1 MNQRSICTVSFL
13 VIIGLTFGGLFPA
26 VVFSAQETPP
36 TPTPTAVPAR
46 PTAVISEAKST
57 LLAMGDLQGVLE
69 QVYEKVNPS
78 VVTVWGAVEYPLEDS
93 ATVEDQKTGGRRT
106 ANRESDVK
114 PRAFDLPAPEY
125 PLGSG
130 FVWDKAGHII
140 TNNHVVEGGSTFS
153 IAFADGLRL
162 PVELVAQESESDL
175 AVLKVDSDGLDLR
188 PITLGDSTKVRVGQP
203 VIVIGTPLGYYE
215 GSLTF
220 GVVSALGRSLAP
232 EFTLEMLFKPSYQ
245 IPDIIQT
252 DAALNP
258 GNSGGVMVDLE
269 GRLLGVPAAGVDE
282 AEGLGFVIPSVIVKR
297 VVPALIEKGAYEYP
311 WLGLFS
317 TALTPDLV
325 KAMKWPKAQRGAL
338 VMAVAADGPA
348 DVADVRG
355 SSKLVVTENDT
366 LSVGGDL
373 ITAIDGQPVR
383 RPEDLDIYLIRNA
396 DVGEDVTLSFVR
408 GTATMTAT
416 LTVAARPEE
425 DQDQSADEP
434 HSDIA
439 GAPVWLGIDPFTLT
453 PEVAEAMALARDRT
467 GVLIQTLVSGSPAD
481 KARLRGGYKTVTLE
495 RGNTV
500 TLGGDVIIAADDRP
514 VKDIDGLV
522 AALGEKT
529 PGDTVTL
536 TILRDGEQLDMP
548 VILGVPPS
556 GTM

>member
-1 MNQRSICTVSFL
+1 MNQRSICMLSFL
-13 VIIGLTFGGLFPA
+13 AAIGLIFGGLFPPA
-26 VVFSAQETPP
+26 VLLAQETQP
-36 TPTPTAVPAR
+36 TPTPAAPPAR
-46 PTAVISEAKST
+46 PTAVIAEAKST
-57 LLAMGDLQGVLE
+57 LLAAGDLQGVLE

-78 VVTVWGAVEYPLEDS
+78 VVTVWGAVEYPQEDT
-93 ATVEDQKTGGRRT
+93 AAVEDQKTGGRT
-106 ANRESDVK
+106 ANRKSDAK
-114 PRAFDLPAPEY
+114 PLAFDLPALEY

-130 FVWDKAGHII
+130 FIWDKAGHII
-140 TNNHVVEGGSTFS
+140 TNNHVVEGGSEFS

-162 PVELVAQESESDL
+162 PVKLVAQESESDL

-188 PITLGDSTKVRVGQP
+188 PITVGDSTKVRVGQP
-203 VIVIGTPLGYYE
+203 VIVIGNPLGYYE

-220 GVVSALGRSLAP
+220 GVVSALGRSLTP
-232 EFTLEMLFKPSYQ
+232 GFTLEMLFKPSYQ

-297 VVPALIEKGAYEYP
+297 VVPALIEKGVYEYP

-325 KAMKWPKAQRGAL
+325 TAMKWPKAQRGAF
-338 VMAVAADGPA
+338 VMAVVADSPA

-355 SSKLVVTENDT
+355 SSKLVVTEDGT

-373 ITAIDGQPVR
+373 ITAIDDQPVR

-396 DVGEDVTLSFVR
+396 EVGEDVTLSFVR

-416 LTVAARPEE
+416 LTVAARPGE
-425 DQDQSADEP
+425 DQEQSADEP
-434 HSDIA
+434 LSETA

-453 PEVAEAMALARDRT
+453 SEVAEAMALALDRT
-467 GVLIQTLVSGSPAD
+467 GVLIQTLVNGSPAD
-481 KARLRGGYKTVTLE
+481 KARLRGGYKTYTLE
-495 RGNTV
+495 NGNTV
-500 TLGGDVIIAADDRP
+500 TLGGDVIISADDRP
-514 VKDIDGLV
+514 VKNIDGLV
-522 AALGEKT
+522 AVLKEKT
-529 PGDTVTL
+529 PGDTVIL